1 MNTQCVTFL
10 VTVTATATSAAIE
23 SSIAMDLELALKEVG
38 DGEKSF
44 GQIVN

>member
-1 MNTQCVTFL
+1 MLPYPL
-10 VTVTATATSAAIE
+10 VTVTATVTSAAIE
-23 SSIAMDLELALKEVG
+23 SSDLELALKEVG

>member
-1 MNTQCVTFL
+1 VTL
-10 VTVTATATSAAIE
+10 TATATSTTIE
-23 SSIAMDLELALKEVG
+23 SSFAMDLEPALKAGG

>member
-10 VTVTATATSAAIE
+10 VTVTATASAAIE

-44 GQIVN
+44 DQIVN

>member
-1 MNTQCVTFL
+1 
-10 VTVTATATSAAIE
+10 VTVTATATCAAIE
-23 SSIAMDLELALKEVG
+23 SSFAMDLEPAFKADG

>member
-1 MNTQCVTFL
+1 MLPYPL
-10 VTVTATATSAAIE
+10 VTVTATVTSAAIE
-23 SSIAMDLELALKEVG
+23 SSFAVDLEPALKAGG